1 MLDKTTECRDKAMHI
16 AKLQREDKTLQLQK
30 DSGKD
35 IGYLQNKK
43 IADNDREELHKLK
56 DELHKAKEESHKK
69 NQDIDQLKKDLGM
82 TLEERDA
89 AQSLAQDLR
98 IELDEK
104 HYELMSAQEEVCEK
118 QQLLD
123 ELQAQLIQKPAITH
137 HVDLTN
143 SNHPEQSMP
152 TSLADLADLPGPIRL
167 SMIAGSFGLPIENRD
182 GVGGGIVSGE
192 KEQRGKTIDRAAM
205 GDTERGFETRRRKN
219 PAFHDKRPIRS
230 AQDTPVCVT
239 PPLWGIVGA
248 GGKGQGSLK
257 AATRPNSRHKTGVLE
272 VLAGDDDTSQISDV
286 FEHSRGSASAS
297 TSADGS
303 LVVEELLVDGE

>member
-1 MLDKTTECRDKAMHI
+1 MQDKTTECRDKAMHI
-16 AKLQREDKTLQLQK
+16 AKLQREDKTLQLHK

-43 IADNDREELHKLK
+43 IADKDREELHKLK

-69 NQDIDQLKKDLGM
+69 NQDIDQLKKEMGM
-82 TLEERDA
+82 ALEERDA

-123 ELQAQLIQKPAITH
+123 ELQAQLIQKPVITH

-152 TSLADLADLPGPIRL
+152 TSLADLADLPGPIRW
-167 SMIAGSFGLPIENRD
+167 LPIEKRD
-182 GVGGGIVSGE
+182 GAGGGIVSGE

-219 PAFHDKRPIRS
+219 PAFHDQRPIRS
-230 AQDTPVCVT
+230 AQDTPVFVT
-239 PPLWGIVGA
+239 PPLWGVVGA

-257 AATRPNSRHKTGVLE
+257 AATRPNSRHKTGGLE

-297 TSADGS
+297 ASADVS
-303 LVVEELLVDGE
+303 LVVEELLFDGE